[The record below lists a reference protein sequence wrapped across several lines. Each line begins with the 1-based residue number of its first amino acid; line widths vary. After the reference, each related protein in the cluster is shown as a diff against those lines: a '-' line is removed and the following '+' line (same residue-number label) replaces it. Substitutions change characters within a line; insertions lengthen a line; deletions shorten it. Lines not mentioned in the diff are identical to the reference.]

1 MDVVI
6 AAAKGIA
13 QTKDAT
19 LLVEN
24 GGVIYITKGW
34 GKRLLGRM
42 GFVKCKC
49 ITAAKKASPEE
60 FEEVKLQF
68 LEDIET
74 ASNKLEQDSCQIRS
88 GFIMDSR
95 KGRSQMC

>member
-1 MDVVI
+1 M
-6 AAAKGIA
+6 A
-13 QTKDAT
+13 QTNNAT
-19 LLVEN
+19 LFVEN
-24 GGVIYITKGW
+24 GGAIYITKDW
-34 GKRLLGRM
+34 GKKLLGRM

-49 ITAAKKASPEE
+49 ITAAKKATPEE

-68 LEDIET
+68 LEDIEST
-74 ASNKLEQDSCQIRS
+74 GNKLEQDSCQIGS